1 MSLIVGHFLWTFPY
15 FKNLFTLL
23 CYYGGG
29 TGALLMVNDMND
41 AETRALEV
49 LEFLSRT
56 VICIL
61 YRFCVFCK
69 AELVCSTEI
78 LCTDSKVHFNQWN
91 TLISNM

>member
-1 MSLIVGHFLWTFPY
+1 MSIIVGHLLWTFPY

-49 LEFLSRT
+49 LEFLSR
-56 VICIL
+56 IEKCIL
-61 YRFCVFCK
+61 YRYHTTYRKNNNLEKCAGMGLNGFHIK
-69 AELVCSTEI
+69 
-78 LCTDSKVHFNQWN
+78 
-91 TLISNM
+91 